1 MSKKLYNCNRG
12 CTFRIIDT
20 KFPPDYPPELV
31 EELKK
36 RTFKLHKI
44 DGMYSYCTDDKGEVH
59 HPVAWSEVEILAEG
73 KGLVPF
79 D

>member
-1 MSKKLYNCNRG
+1 MKLYDCNRG
-12 CTFRIIDT
+12 DKIRLLDT

-36 RTFKLHKI
+36 KVWTLRKI
-44 DGMYSYCTDDKGEVH
+44 DGMYSMCYDEKGNLH
-59 HPVAWSEVEILAEG
+59 HPAAWSEVEVVENG
-73 KGLVPF
+73 SNDPVPF